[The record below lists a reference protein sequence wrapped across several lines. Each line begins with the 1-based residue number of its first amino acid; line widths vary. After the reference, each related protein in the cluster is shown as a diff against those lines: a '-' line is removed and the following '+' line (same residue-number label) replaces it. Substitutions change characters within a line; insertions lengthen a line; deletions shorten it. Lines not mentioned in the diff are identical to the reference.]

1 LFPLKSL
8 ELFKENSTRYEFA
21 AKFTHGRVYDYSPG
35 EFMSYFGAKILLENE
50 ITKEVINFNAFE
62 KNSKLTK
69 RIRLKDGTINFSILD
84 DNLTQNLL
92 FDTAISFDTIQFESD
107 YDKFL
112 KNFSNLLKKD
122 GTLILSIPNSKVN
135 PTVKNK
141 FTEKLIKE
149 LFSKY
154 FKNIEIYYQKS
165 FLPSDLSLPNF
176 YLQKNE
182 QKISIRK
189 IIRRLYSLVDKDFNY
204 FELYFKFIYLKLF
217 PSKISKKQDFVPI
230 SDPNKNDYMFFI
242 VVCKK

>member
-1 LFPLKSL
+1 MFPLKSL

-21 AKFTHGRVYDYSPG
+21 AKFTRGRVYDYSPG

-69 RIRLKDGTINFSILD
+69 RIRLKDGSIDFSIID
-84 DNLTQNLL
+84 NNLTENSL

-141 FTEKLIKE
+141 FTGFTRTHCMRQKKNVPRPARKMSNEIITMAEIPNNLGW
-149 LFSKY
+149 SK
-154 FKNIEIYYQKS
+154 
-165 FLPSDLSLPNF
+165 
-176 YLQKNE
+176 
-182 QKISIRK
+182 
-189 IIRRLYSLVDKDFNY
+189 V
-204 FELYFKFIYLKLF
+204 
-217 PSKISKKQDFVPI
+217 ISKHHSRKDKIDGENTDTVMKEYNG
-230 SDPNKNDYMFFI
+230 NKPTPETQTDHETHNDSTRTE
-242 VVCKK
+242 KKHRQ